1 MVWWWWILPAAV
13 AVAAV
18 ATILGALG
26 WLVRGHP
33 LKGLSQIVIGL
44 ALGVAGLV
52 AALVGLDIQTY
63 HRLTSE
69 RPVATIELHRKAN
82 RLFDATLTQAATQPL
97 AAAPPAAGTGAGDV
111 SKVYEI
117 HGDEWRLEARLL
129 KWKSWANVLGLDTQ
143 YRLDRLSGRYEDTE
157 SELHAERSV
166 YDLRPPAQPGMIGK
180 LGAIDLWQVA
190 RKSSRSA
197 PVVDAL
203 YGGGV
208 FMPMADGAKYEI
220 WIAQSGLVA
229 RPSNPAAIEA
239 SGSGWH

>member
-18 ATILGALG
+18 ATLFGALG
-26 WLVRGHP
+26 WLLRGHP
-33 LKGLSQIVIGL
+33 FKGVLQFVFGGALGAL
-44 ALGVAGLV
+44 ALG

-63 HRLTSE
+63 HRLTQE
-69 RPVATIELHRKAN
+69 RPVATIELRQKSKQ
-82 RLFDATLTQAATQPL
+82 LFDATLTLPATDASGSAA
-97 AAAPPAAGTGAGDV
+97 
-111 SKVYEI
+111 SRVYEI
-117 HGDEWRLEARLL
+117 HGDEWRIEARVL
-129 KWKSWANVLGLDTQ
+129 KWKPWASVLGLDTQ
-143 YRLDRLSGRYEDTE
+143 YRLDRLSGRYEDTQ

-166 YDLRPPAQPGMIGK
+166 YDLRPPARQVMVGS
-180 LGAIDLWQVA
+180 LGSLGSIDLWQVA
-190 RKSSRSA
+190 RRSSRSA

-229 RPSNPAAIEA
+229 RPSNPAAIQA

>member
-33 LKGLSQIVIGL
+33 FKGLSQIVIGA
-44 ALGVAGLV
+44 ALGAIGLV
-52 AALVGLDIQTY
+52 AALAGLDIQTY

-69 RPVATIELHRKAN
+69 RPVATIELHKTGE
-82 RLFDATLTQAATQPL
+82 RLFDATLTQPGAMTA
-97 AAAPPAAGTGAGDV
+97 TGAQGSDV
-111 SKVYEI
+111 SKAYVI

-129 KWKSWANVLGLDTQ
+129 KWKSWANVFGLDTQ

-166 YDLRPPAQPGMIGK
+166 YDLRPTARPGLMGK
-180 LGAIDLWQVA
+180 LGAVDLWQVA
-190 RKSSRSA
+190 RKSSRLA